1 MTNKSLIIKWW
12 IRHFVVI
19 GKAQIKDDELLAAIV
34 KGLKALRLKKGI
46 TQEDFFNDTGI
57 HISRIETGKVNVSIS
72 TLKAIVGYFDIS
84 LALFFQAIECWMF
97 LIVDLRKI
105 KLSHKPQILF
115 IILIPY

>member
-1 MTNKSLIIKWW
+1 M
-12 IRHFVVI
+12 

-72 TLKAIVGYFDIS
+72 TLKAIVSYFDIS
-84 LALFFQAIECWMF
+84 LALFFQAIEC
-97 LIVDLRKI
+97 
-105 KLSHKPQILF
+105 
-115 IILIPY
+115 